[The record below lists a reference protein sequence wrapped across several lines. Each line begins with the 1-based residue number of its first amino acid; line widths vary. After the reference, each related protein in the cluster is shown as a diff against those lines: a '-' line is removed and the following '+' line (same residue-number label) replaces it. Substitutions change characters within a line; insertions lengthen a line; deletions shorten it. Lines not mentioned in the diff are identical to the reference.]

1 MHTIILRTGHIL
13 DSIEVNGQHFG
24 ASKDRGPDIT
34 TINLA
39 YDEKV
44 TSIQY
49 NTAKNGFS
57 YCNFKIQTNVDSYGP
72 YAIKDNYAYCNM
84 NSSIT
89 TRDISNG
96 EFLEFMQQ
104 HSRLNPD
111 GHIQLSLNTEIG
123 E

>member
-1 MHTIILRTGHIL
+1 MNTIILRSGNIL

-24 ASKDRGPDIT
+24 GPGGPDIT
-34 TINLA
+34 TIHLA

-49 NTAKNGFS
+49 NTANNGFS
-57 YCNFKIQTNVDSYGP
+57 YCNFKIQTNIDSYGP
-72 YAIKDNYAYCNM
+72 YAIKNNYASCDM
-84 NSSIT
+84 DSSIT
-89 TRDISNG
+89 IRSISDG

-111 GHIQLSLNTEIG
+111 GQIQLSLNTEIG